1 MMKEVM
7 MMKLLIILGSVI
19 APFLMILCQK
29 IRFKFRLFFNVL
41 AILSALV
48 FGNISSISI
57 YGIIKDQTVFMT
69 NIHGIFLNPL
79 FLLTGSYLGIYLIYR
94 LALLALD
101 ETG

>member
-1 MMKEVM
+1 
-7 MMKLLIILGSVI
+7 MKLLIILGSVI

>member
-1 MMKEVM
+1 MKEVM